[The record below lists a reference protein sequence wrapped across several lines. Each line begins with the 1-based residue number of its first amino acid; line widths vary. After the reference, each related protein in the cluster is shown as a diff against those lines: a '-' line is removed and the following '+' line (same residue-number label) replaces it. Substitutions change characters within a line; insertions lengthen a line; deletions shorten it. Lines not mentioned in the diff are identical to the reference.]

1 MGVTLVRV
9 GMGMGMGMGM
19 GVGVGVGVIMGGM
32 SVAMIAGR
40 ADFCASSFAS

>member
-9 GMGMGMGMGM
+9 GMGMGMGMG
-19 GVGVGVGVIMGGM
+19 VGVIMGRM